1 MCKEK
6 LQGTRAKGNPHF
18 GKSVS
23 STMTL
28 TGKIEDKPL
37 NTSRRKRTVT
47 SVEWAPGS
55 WVLFCCL
62 SPAGSPSTAEAPQ
75 PCTPRDKV
83 RLPNT
88 AMVTGAVAHCFT
100 FFEEDSPVLLRLAS
114 NSWAQVI
121 ILLAPSFLE
130 Q

>member
-1 MCKEK
+1 MWNGLQDPGFCFAVFL
-6 LQGTRAKGNPHF
+6 LQGVQALQKLPSHAHLG
-18 GKSVS
+18 
-23 STMTL
+23 L
-28 TGKIEDKPL
+28 
-37 NTSRRKRTVT
+37 
-47 SVEWAPGS
+47 APGK
-55 WVLFCCL
+55 
-62 SPAGSPSTAEAPQ
+62 GGEAL
-75 PCTPRDKV
+75 RDKV